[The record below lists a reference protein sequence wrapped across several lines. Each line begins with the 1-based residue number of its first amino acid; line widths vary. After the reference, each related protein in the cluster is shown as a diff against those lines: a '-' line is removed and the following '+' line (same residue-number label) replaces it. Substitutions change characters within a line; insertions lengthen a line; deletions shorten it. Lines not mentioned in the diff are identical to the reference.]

1 MNDDQKI
8 SRKQILAG
16 LIMLPAFAAV
26 ASTGARA
33 AAKASKSAVKYQSK
47 PEGGHDC
54 KGCKFFKH
62 GKTAKANGTC
72 SVVEGSISPNGWC
85 VAWSKK

>member
-33 AAKASKSAVKYQSK
+33 AGSPKSAVKYQDK
-47 PEGGHDC
+47 PKDGHDC
-54 KGCKFFKH
+54 KGCKFFKP

-72 SVVEGSISPNGWC
+72 SVVTGSISPNGWC
-85 VAWSKK
+85 VAWNKK

>member
-26 ASTGARA
+26 ATTA
-33 AAKASKSAVKYQSK
+33 ASAGSPKSAVQYQDK
-47 PEGGHDC
+47 PKDGHAC
-54 KGCKFFKH
+54 SGCKFFKA

-72 SVVEGSISPNGWC
+72 SVVSGSISPNGWC

>member
-33 AAKASKSAVKYQSK
+33 AGSPKSAVKYQDK
-47 PEGGHDC
+47 PKDGHDC
-54 KGCKFFKH
+54 KGCKFFKP

-72 SVVEGSISPNGWC
+72 SVVSGSISPNGWC

>member
-16 LIMLPAFAAV
+16 LIMLPALAAV
-26 ASTGARA
+26 ASTA
-33 AAKASKSAVKYQSK
+33 ASANGSPKSAVQYQDK
-47 PEGGHDC
+47 PKGGHDC
-54 KGCKFFKH
+54 KGCKFFKP

-72 SVVEGSISPNGWC
+72 SVVAGSISPNGWC
-85 VAWSKK
+85 VAWSAK